1 MFQFFE
7 RGGIFMIPLIVCSLV
22 AVALIL
28 ERGFTLMRRR
38 VISPRLASVI
48 DQLQPGQDIDL
59 VVKVARQDKT
69 TLAEIVR
76 VSLDHIAWPKAENV
90 EAVQTRARK

>member
-38 VISPRLASVI
+38 VVSQRLASVI
-48 DQLQPGQDIDL
+48 DQLQVDHVG
-59 VVKVARQDKT
+59 R
-69 TLAEIVR
+69 VR
-76 VSLDHIAWPKAENV
+76 NV
-90 EAVQTRARK
+90 QFRRISAK